1 MRPTLLVSC
10 AATALLI
17 GVAGANAQAPEHKSA
32 PGLAKESPAAAGH
45 QAKPSTSAEHG
56 MAEHRSAAQD
66 AAKAGKDSPKADAM
80 SPANEPKSHQGA
92 ANDRGAKSE
101 HGAANDKGAKS
112 EHGAVNDKGAT
123 HQGAANDK
131 ASPNARQGANGKS
144 AQQPNSA
151 ESGKSDTHHS
161 AADAG
166 KQPGEAAT
174 KAGRSAAT
182 GKPDARTSGKDASTS
197 GKNDTS
203 LSGKTD
209 PTVSGRS
216 ATSTTG
222 TGDHANTQSG
232 MAGHETN
239 SSSTSV
245 QIDAQK
251 QERIR
256 TALSSTK
263 VENISH
269 ADFSVSVGTRVPERY
284 HFQPLPTEIVD
295 IVPEYRGFDYMVVN
309 NEIVIVNP
317 RTREIVYSMS
327 EGRSAGMNR
336 PSVDCR

>member
-45 QAKPSTSAEHG
+45 QAKPSTSADHG
-56 MAEHRSAAQD
+56 MAEHRSAAED
-66 AAKAGKDSPKADAM
+66 TSKAGKGSSKADAM

-92 ANDRGAKSE
+92 ANDNTSKNGHSAT
-101 HGAANDKGAKS
+101 NDKGAKN
-112 EHGAVNDKGAT
+112 EH
-123 HQGAANDK
+123 GAANDK
-131 ASPNARQGANGKS
+131 ASPNARQGANDKSGQQPKS
-144 AQQPNSA
+144 AA
-151 ESGKSDTHHS
+151 SGKSDTQHS

-166 KQPGEAAT
+166 KQPGDTAT
-174 KAGRSAAT
+174 KTGRSAAT
-182 GKPDARTSGKDASTS
+182 GKPDASTSSKDASTS
-197 GKNDTS
+197 GKNATSPSSKADT
-203 LSGKTD
+203 
-209 PTVSGRS
+209 TVSGRS

-222 TGDHANTQSG
+222 TADHTNTQSG

-245 QIDAQK
+245 QIDPQK

-284 HFQPLPTEIVD
+284 HFHPLPSQIVD

-317 RTREIVYSMS
+317 RTREIVYTMS